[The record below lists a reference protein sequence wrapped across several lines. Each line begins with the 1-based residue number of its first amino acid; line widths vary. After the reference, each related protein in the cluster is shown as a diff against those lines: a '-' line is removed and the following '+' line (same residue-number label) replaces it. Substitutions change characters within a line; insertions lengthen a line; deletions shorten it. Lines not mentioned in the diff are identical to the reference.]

1 MVILGGMGHFWGPAV
16 GAAVLI
22 LLNQQINA
30 YTEYWPF
37 ILGSILIVLLF
48 VFPGGIVGAL
58 QAGIAAR
65 CGGGAMLEV
74 RDIRK
79 SFNGFTAV
87 AGVSLAVPAQGIT
100 AVIGPNGAGK
110 STLFNLLTGH
120 LRADGGSVSF
130 EGRDITGA
138 APHAIC
144 RMGIGRSFQHT
155 NIFRKL
161 TVFENVQA
169 ALIAHGGQ
177 ARNFWGRAEDLY
189 RDEALAILGSL
200 GLADQADAI
209 SDSLSHGNQ
218 KQLELGI
225 ALASDPKLLLL
236 DEPTAGM
243 SATETRD
250 AIRLLERI
258 VAERRLTLLFT
269 EHDMDVVFSI
279 AQKIAVLHQGKL
291 IAEGTPGGGA
301 QRRARCGASISEGD
315 NEPARSS
322 TTSMP
327 PMARRACCSASRSR
341 WRRANASA
349 CSGATASARPRRCAP
364 SWV

>member
-1 MVILGGMGHFWGPAV
+1 
-16 GAAVLI
+16 
-22 LLNQQINA
+22 
-30 YTEYWPF
+30 
-37 ILGSILIVLLF
+37 
-48 VFPGGIVGAL
+48 
-58 QAGIAAR
+58 
-65 CGGGAMLEV
+65 MLEV

-79 SFNGFTAV
+79 TFSGFTAV
-87 AGVSLAVPAQGIT
+87 GGVSLDVPAQGIT

-120 LRADGGSVSF
+120 LHADTGSVSF

-138 APHAIC
+138 APYAIC

-177 ARNFWGRAEDLY
+177 ARNFWSRANALY
-189 RDEALAILGSL
+189 REETWGILESL
-200 GLADQADAI
+200 RLADQGETI
-209 SDSLSHGNQ
+209 SEALSHGNQ

-225 ALASDPKLLLL
+225 ALASNPRLLLL

-243 SATETRD
+243 SAAETRE
-250 AIRLLERI
+250 AISLLERI
-258 VAERRLTLLFT
+258 VAQRKLTLLFT

-291 IAEGTPGGGA
+291 IAQGSPTEVRNDREVRRVYLGG
-301 QRRARCGASISEGD
+301 QH
-315 NEPARSS
+315 
-322 TTSMP
+322 
-327 PMARRACCSASRSR
+327 
-341 WRRANASA
+341 
-349 CSGATASARPRRCAP
+349 
-364 SWV
+364 

>member
-1 MVILGGMGHFWGPAV
+1 
-16 GAAVLI
+16 
-22 LLNQQINA
+22 
-30 YTEYWPF
+30 
-37 ILGSILIVLLF
+37 
-48 VFPGGIVGAL
+48 
-58 QAGIAAR
+58 
-65 CGGGAMLEV
+65 MLEV

-79 SFNGFTAV
+79 SFSGFTAV
-87 AGVSLAVPAQGIT
+87 AGVSLDVPAQGIT

-120 LRADGGSVSF
+120 LRADDGSVRF

-144 RMGIGRSFQHT
+144 RMGVGRSFQHT

-169 ALIAHGGQ
+169 ALIAHGGE
-177 ARNFWGRAEDLY
+177 ARNFWSRAQALY
-189 RDEALAILGSL
+189 REDAHQLLHSL
-200 GLADQADAI
+200 GLAEQADAVA
-209 SDSLSHGNQ
+209 DALSHGNQ

-243 SATETRD
+243 SAAETRE

-258 VAERRLTLLFT
+258 VAERKLTLMFT

-279 AQKIAVLHQGKL
+279 AHKIAVLHQGKL
-291 IAEGTPGGGA
+291 IAEGAPAEVRRNAEVRRVYLGG
-301 QRRARCGASISEGD
+301 RH
-315 NEPARSS
+315 
-322 TTSMP
+322 
-327 PMARRACCSASRSR
+327 
-341 WRRANASA
+341 
-349 CSGATASARPRRCAP
+349 
-364 SWV
+364 

>member
-1 MVILGGMGHFWGPAV
+1 
-16 GAAVLI
+16 
-22 LLNQQINA
+22 
-30 YTEYWPF
+30 
-37 ILGSILIVLLF
+37 
-48 VFPGGIVGAL
+48 
-58 QAGIAAR
+58 
-65 CGGGAMLEV
+65 MLDV

-87 AGVSLAVPAQGIT
+87 DGVCLSVPERVVT

-120 LRADGGSVSF
+120 VRADGGSVTLQ
-130 EGRDITGA
+130 GRDITAA

-144 RMGIGRSFQHT
+144 RMGVGRSFQHT

-177 ARNFWGRAEDLY
+177 ARNFWGRAEGIY
-189 RDEALAILGSL
+189 CDEARQLLDSL

-209 SDSLSHGNQ
+209 SGSLSHGNQ

-243 SATETRD
+243 SAAETRET
-250 AIRLLERI
+250 IRLLERI
-258 VAERRLTLLFT
+258 VAERKLTLVFT

-279 AQKIAVLHQGKL
+279 AQKIAVLHQGRL
-291 IAEGTPGGGA
+291 IAEGSPSEVRADVEVRRIYLGGR
-301 QRRARCGASISEGD
+301 Q
-315 NEPARSS
+315 
-322 TTSMP
+322 
-327 PMARRACCSASRSR
+327 
-341 WRRANASA
+341 
-349 CSGATASARPRRCAP
+349 
-364 SWV
+364 